1 MRNFPSKAVFAE
13 YCLGGMF
20 FNNPLFNN
28 NNSEK
33 FPRFR
38 LPASYDDG
46 DPTIEYERAYF
57 LKENC
62 NEAEWKCPD
71 VF

>member
-1 MRNFPSKAVFAE
+1 MRNFPSKPVCQD
-13 YCLGGMF
+13 CLDGLF
-20 FNNPLFNN
+20 FNNPLFD
-28 NNSEK
+28 NNSDK

-46 DPTIEYERAYF
+46 DPTTEYERAYF

-71 VF
+71 VVF